1 MVALFIIMRS
11 TKGHP
16 HGQPFPI
23 IQKHYEFYLANKI
36 SCLFL
41 LCAATMLTIVVATLL
56 SLAIALTLGTNVIA
70 EHGAENEVFF
80 GSELIERAVDHH
92 PDGIE
97 TLFLAEK
104 EIEAFIAH
112 GLDDVGD
119 ACMFQT
125 GTGIGLIALIES
137 EEHHVADSFLEFV
150 DMVHEHFHVGGQ
162 NLGLLHGL
170 LSFSFAFCF

>member
-92 PDGIE
+92 PDGFE
-97 TLFLAEK
+97 TLLLAEK

-119 ACMFQT
+119 ACMLQT
-125 GTGIGLIALIES
+125 GTGIGLIALVEG

-150 DMVHEHFHVGGQ
+150 DMVH
-162 NLGLLHGL
+162 
-170 LSFSFAFCF
+170 